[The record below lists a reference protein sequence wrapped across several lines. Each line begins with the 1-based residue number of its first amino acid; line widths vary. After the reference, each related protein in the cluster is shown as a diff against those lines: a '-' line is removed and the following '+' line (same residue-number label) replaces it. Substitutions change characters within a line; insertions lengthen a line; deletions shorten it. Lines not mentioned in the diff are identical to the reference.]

1 MSNLTISSSAAVLTP
16 APAAAGAGI
25 VFNKSNRVLGF
36 SLQHTVGAHGAAICT
51 VWGYSITQA
60 KWYRLKFVNVDT
72 SNNPSVYDVDIFCL
86 GWDRLYL
93 QIDGLG
99 TITDL
104 TYELVHECHYAG
116 GR

>member
-1 MSNLTISSSAAVLTP
+1 MSNLTISSSKAVLTT
-16 APAAAGAGI
+16 APAVAEDGI
-25 VFNKSNRVLGF
+25 IFYKSNRVLGF
-36 SLQHTVGAHGAAICT
+36 SLQHAAGAHGAAVCT
-51 VWGYSITQA
+51 VWGYSKVKD

-72 SNNPSVYDVDIFCL
+72 GNNPCVYDIDMFCL
-86 GWDRLYL
+86 GWDEIYI

-104 TYELVHECHYAG
+104 TYELIHECHYAG